1 MKEKQSF
8 EEALQELE
16 KIVEKMDSGELTLN
30 ESLEAFEDAVKLVR
44 FCTAELDRAEQRV
57 RVLTEA
63 SDGSITDVPLVG
75 YNDAN

>member
-30 ESLEAFEDAVKLVR
+30 ESLEAFENAVKLVR
-44 FCTAELDRAEQRV
+44 FCTAELDWAEQRV

>member
-63 SDGSITDVPLVG
+63 PDGSITDIPLAG
-75 YNDAN
+75 DDNAN